1 MHSLHMILACLAAA
15 GAGAAAA
22 TPYLIPEPGIVFE
35 WLPRELEVPVEGILT
50 EESGAVS
57 SGPAASGTEYHIHY
71 WREDVPQG
79 AGRSEWLETRL
90 AAMLPPDA
98 PGTWRLG
105 DIQWVEGSRLAG
117 CSSSLS
123 MGLMPFLNF
132 NLVAENGAVL
142 GRGRAYAAFRRGYSV
157 LIYCLAPEEHSL
169 DAVTSL
175 EGMVH
180 MMHLAEE
187 QE

>member
-1 MHSLHMILACLAAA
+1 MYDLQLLLAFLAAA
-15 GAGAAAA
+15 GAAGAAA
-22 TPYLIPEPGIVFE
+22 TPYAIPGPGIVFE
-35 WLPRELEVPVEGILT
+35 WLPPELDVPVEGILT

-57 SGPAASGTEYHIHY
+57 SGPTSSGAEYHIHY

-79 AGRSEWLETRL
+79 GGRSAWLETRL
-90 AAMLPPDA
+90 AALLPPDA

-180 MMHLAEE
+180 MMHLMED

>member
-1 MHSLHMILACLAAA
+1 MHRLDLLLACLAASGA
-15 GAGAAAA
+15 AGAAVL
-22 TPYLIPEPGIVFE
+22 PYVMPEPGVVFE
-35 WLPRELEVPVEGILT
+35 WLPGELEVPVEGILT
-50 EESGAVS
+50 EDGGSVS
-57 SGPAASGTEYHIHY
+57 SGPTASGTEYHIHY
-71 WREDVPQG
+71 WKEDVPQG

-90 AAMLPPDA
+90 AALLPPDA

-105 DIQWVEGSRLAG
+105 DIQWVEGSRLTG

-132 NLVAENGAVL
+132 NLVAENGVVL
-142 GRGRAYAAFRRGYSV
+142 GRGRAYAAFRRGYSI
-157 LIYCLAPEEHSL
+157 LIYCLAPEENAL

-180 MMHLAEE
+180 MMHLSED
-187 QE
+187 